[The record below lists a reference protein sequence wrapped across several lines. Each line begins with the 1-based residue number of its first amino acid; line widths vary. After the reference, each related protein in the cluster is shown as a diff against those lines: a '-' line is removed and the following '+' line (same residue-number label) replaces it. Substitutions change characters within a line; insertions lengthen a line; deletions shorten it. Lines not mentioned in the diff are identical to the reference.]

1 MRGFQ
6 PVAVTRLW
14 NATSLERGHFA
25 LSETI
30 RRPAHR
36 QRWHR
41 RQRAPDDHD
50 PDREL
55 ASHRSR
61 RVRPDHRPRGTVVL
75 DGSRSSD
82 VDSDPLT
89 YDWTLR
95 SIPDGS
101 TAVLSDPT
109 LVAPQ
114 FVADLEGV
122 YVAEL
127 VVNDGEL
134 SSPPDTVTIPV
145 NPLPGIQLS

>member
-1 MRGFQ
+1 MRCQ
-6 PVAVTRLW
+6 RQYVVRLIV
-14 NATSLERGHFA
+14 NDGIVD
-25 LSETI
+25 SEPRTITI
-30 RRPAHR
+30 RTENSPPIAHAGFD
-36 QRWHR
+36 QTT
-41 RQRAPDDHD
+41 A
-50 PDREL
+50 L
-55 ASHRSR
+55 G
-61 RVRPDHRPRGTVVL
+61 GTVVL